1 MVVSYATLFAAI
13 TLGVLGQILLKT
25 GAERTH
31 DVMNQFLDP
40 FTIGGLFAYGFG
52 AIFYIVAIKR
62 IPVSVAFPSVA
73 LSYVVVAVC
82 AHYLWNEPLGWQQF
96 GGIVLIGAGVLLI
109 NTAA

>member
-1 MVVSYATLFAAI
+1 MISYLMLFAAI

-25 GAERTH
+25 GSVRTQ

-40 FTIGGLFAYGFG
+40 FTIGGLFAYGLG
-52 AIFYIVAIKR
+52 ALFYIVAIKR

-73 LSYVVVAVC
+73 LSYVVVAIC
-82 AHYLWNEPLGWQQF
+82 AHYMWNEPLGWQQF